1 MRQTKGEKIFEVFN
15 VIIMCLLA
23 LVTLYPM
30 INVLAVSL
38 SRNDYVV
45 RGEVTFYPIGFTLKA
60 YNYLFKFST
69 ILDGYRNTL
78 FLVIVGTA
86 LNLFFTA
93 MTAYALSK
101 RDLIGRN
108 LFLFL
113 IVFTMMFG
121 GGMIPNYLLVKD
133 LHLIN
138 SLWSLILPGTISAYN
153 LIIMKNFFQAIPR
166 ELIESSRIDGLSEM
180 GILFRMV
187 IPLSLPALTTIGL
200 FYAVGHWNS
209 FFDAIIYINNKKK
222 WPLQLILR
230 DILFF
235 ADTQQALTDDI
246 STNIPLEPLKMATV
260 IGTTL
265 PVLVF
270 YPFIQKYFVKG
281 VMIGSVKG

>member
-86 LNLFFTA
+86 LNLLFTA

-121 GGMIPNYLLVKD
+121 GGMIPSYLLVKD

-153 LIIMKNFFQAIPR
+153 LIIMKNFFQSIPR

-180 GILFRMV
+180 GILFRIV

-209 FFDAIIYINNKKK
+209 FFNAIIYINNKKK

-235 ADTQQALTDDI
+235 ADTQQALTDDV

-265 PVLVF
+265 PVLAF